1 MGCLQLRNPR
11 RTPIKWQNQ
20 RSKTRDPCRSSSSG
34 TVADKQIGQD
44 GDHVSINVD
53 DILDEVPDELYLPTI
68 PKVPEHL
75 RSVDVKAYE
84 PEMIAIG
91 PFTYGLRSENHL
103 KGMEEHKRRY
113 LKKLLQRSGKELA
126 RTLVSDMRNL
136 EEEARKCYSERVS
149 LTSHEFVEMMLLDAC
164 FIVELF
170 RYTALNNGDDRND
183 PIFRIIWIYRKL
195 GRDLLL
201 AQNQLPLFV
210 LQKVYDRTTTP
221 GEEDFHNMIFK
232 FFRYVFEQAPAPTGG
247 ALNAGEEIEHLLDFI
262 YKNLWIARP
271 NIKQVQNGEFTRT
284 ARRNTKQVENEE
296 FIRIRCATELKEAG
310 IKFEKMPE
318 TEMHELPEL
327 PILFEEAKGIMK
339 ISELTIDNETG
350 SLLRNLTVYEQY
362 QNARYG
368 PLVSFVD
375 VMDGLINT
383 AKDVKILCK
392 SGILTNYLGD
402 EEVVAQM
409 SNRLGVSVCLPPE
422 NNYKEMLKNVN
433 KYCDRKWNKWMAKL
447 WHNYFNTPW
456 AIISFFAALVLLIL
470 TAVQSV
476 FSVLAYF
483 Q

>member
-1 MGCLQLRNPR
+1 MSSFHWCLSSIRSATTVSMG
-11 RTPIKWQNQ
+11 
-20 RSKTRDPCRSSSSG
+20 SSECWARL
-34 TVADKQIGQD
+34 VVDKQIGHD
-44 GDHVSINVD
+44 GDHVSINV
-53 DILDEVPDELYLPTI
+53 DEVPDELYLPTI

-91 PFTYGLRSENHL
+91 PFTYELRSRDHL
-103 KGMEEHKRRY
+103 KGMEEHKKRY
-113 LKKLLQRSGKELA
+113 MKKLLERRGKELET
-126 RTLVSDMRNL
+126 TLDSDMRKL
-136 EEEARKCYSERVS
+136 EEEARTCYSERVS
-149 LTSHEFVEMMLLDAC
+149 LTSPKFVEMMLLDAC

-170 RYTALNNGDDRND
+170 RYTALNNGDDRSD
-183 PIFRIIWIYRKL
+183 PIFRIIWISRKL

-221 GEEDFHNMIFK
+221 GEKDFHGMIFN
-232 FFRYVFEQAPAPTGG
+232 FFSYVFDQVPAPSGG
-247 ALNAGEEIEHLLDFI
+247 ALNAGKEIEHLLDFI

-271 NIKQVQNGEFTRT
+271 NIEQVENGEFTRT
-284 ARRNTKQVENEE
+284 ARRNTEQVEKEQEENEE
-296 FIRIRCATELKEAG
+296 FIRIRCATELQEAG

-318 TEMHELPEL
+318 TTIEKLPKA

-339 ISELTIDNETG
+339 ISELTIGNETE

-362 QNARYG
+362 QNTPYG
-368 PLVSFVD
+368 PLVSFLD
-375 VMDGLINT
+375 VMDSLINT
-383 AKDVKILCK
+383 AKDVKILCE
-392 SGILTNYLGD
+392 SRILTNYLGD
-402 EEVVAQM
+402 EEVVAKM
-409 SNRLGVSVCLPPE
+409 FNRLGVSVCLPPA
-422 NNYKEMLKNVN
+422 NNYKAMLKNVN
-433 KYCDRKWNKWMAKL
+433 KYCDRKWNKWKANL

-470 TAVQSV
+470 TAVQTV

>member
-1 MGCLQLRNPR
+1 MGCVPLRNPR
-11 RTPIKWQNQ
+11 RTPIKWHN
-20 RSKTRDPCRSSSSG
+20 RGSKTRDPRRPSSSG
-34 TVADKQIGQD
+34 TDEQIGHD
-44 GDHVSINVD
+44 GDHVSISVD

-75 RSVDVKAYE
+75 HSVDVKAYE

-91 PFTYGLRSENHL
+91 PFTYELRSQNRL
-103 KGMEEHKRRY
+103 KGMEEHKKRY
-113 LKKLLQRSGKELA
+113 LKKLLERRGEELA

-183 PIFRIIWIYRKL
+183 PIFRIIWISRKL

-221 GEEDFHNMIFK
+221 GDKDFHDMIFK
-232 FFRYVFEQAPAPTGG
+232 FFSYVFEQAPAPTGG

-271 NIKQVQNGEFTRT
+271 NIQQVQNE
-284 ARRNTKQVENEE
+284 QVQNEE
-296 FIRIRCATELKEAG
+296 FIRIRCATELQEAG

-318 TEMHELPEL
+318 TEMHELPGL

-368 PLVSFVD
+368 PLVSFLD

-383 AKDVKILCK
+383 AKDVKILCE
-392 SGILTNYLGD
+392 SRILTNYLGD
-402 EEVVAQM
+402 EEVVARM

-433 KYCDRKWNKWMAKL
+433 KYCDRKCNKWMANL

-456 AIISFFAALVLLIL
+456 ATISFFAALVLLIL
-470 TAVQSV
+470 TAVQTV